1 VNAALTKLRESLRTD
16 SAFWRKAMLAGVYH
30 GPDPWVRYS
39 PSVFGIAFGAAL
51 AKQRHV
57 VRKWIRRIKGPRS
70 AALELKDVAAVFAN
84 YAHSMSEALLVAADR
99 GYFVTNRPLKD
110 WIMLSAYTKGQGVI
124 AATAQT
130 AGWDLGGG
138 MLSYIQ
144 PEDVLVVMAREP
156 NANAR
161 SMSDAHRM
169 RDGVRVVHVDE
180 SPLSSLPLLKHLKNR
195 HGIVA
200 LKFDRSIPGQRTRK
214 VRFFG
219 EPWEIPEGPLTL
231 AALSGATIVPVLTR
245 RIRFLEY
252 QTINYPPITL
262 PRKPTSA
269 QLDAAAQQL
278 ADSLEAFVREHPT
291 HWFRF
296 QD

>member
-1 VNAALTKLRESLRTD
+1 MRTD
-16 SAFWRKAMLAGVYH
+16 SAFWRRAMLAGVYH

-39 PSVFGIAFGAAL
+39 PAVFGVAFGAAL
-51 AKQRHV
+51 HEQRNT
-57 VRKWIRRIKGPRS
+57 VRRWIRRIKGPQP
-70 AALELKDVAAVFAN
+70 AARELRDVAEVFAN
-84 YAHSMSEALLVAADR
+84 FAHSMSEGLLIAAER
-99 GYFVTNRPLKD
+99 GYFVTNRPVAD
-110 WIMLSAYTKGQGVI
+110 WHMLSAYAKGQGVI

-156 NANAR
+156 NADAR
-161 SMSDAHRM
+161 SMSDAHRI

-195 HGIVA
+195 RGIVA
-200 LKFDRSIPGQRTRK
+200 LKYDRSVPGMRTRK

-262 PRKPTSA
+262 PRRPSQA
-269 QLDAAAQQL
+269 ELDAAAQHL
-278 ADSLEAFVREHPT
+278 ADALEDFVRKHPT

-296 QD
+296 HDREGA